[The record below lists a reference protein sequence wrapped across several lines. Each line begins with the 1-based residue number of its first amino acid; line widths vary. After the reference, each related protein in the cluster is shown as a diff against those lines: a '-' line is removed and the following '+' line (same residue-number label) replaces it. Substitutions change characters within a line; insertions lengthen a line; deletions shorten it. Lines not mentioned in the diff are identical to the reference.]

1 MGVVIPCIMHTKA
14 WVHIIHDKIW
24 YIKTT
29 MRNCLTCVI
38 LLTIKDEIQ
47 NVSNDVEKI
56 EQLYTLGGHVNWCS
70 HRGKQYGVFS
80 KY

>member
-1 MGVVIPCIMHTKA
+1 
-14 WVHIIHDKIW
+14 
-24 YIKTT
+24 

-56 EQLYTLGGHVNWCS
+56 EQLYTLGGHVNGCS